1 MNRPPQEGAAEDGTP
16 RLTPPPRAGSVARV
30 CWLQDQ
36 RPMVK
41 PWRITALLLA
51 LLPALAQPAAAGE
64 FSAEEQKLVADIRQ
78 KMDQTTQL
86 LIYAYENDEKM
97 DLAEMKRLEVRF
109 NELSRF
115 FKNIPDRKY
124 ERRTGSF
131 CVGVLSFAWSYW
143 HYTVLYKEYKGTNL
157 ETALSVPKD
166 REALKE
172 RQKGHLEGHFFDFQQ
187 CYIHLDQVPT
197 RLEDKESAPKISI
210 TAIPSIRTNSLKL
223 VRNIQYKL
231 NSHDPGDFALLTKK
245 ADALYKNYYSI
256 SNLKIGGGLLCEN
269 FVDFPKHFIENYIL
283 RHGKISKNQKLPDSL
298 FKIGYDGL
306 LHNYYRDVKLCD
318 DFVKEYKKKSP

>member
-1 MNRPPQEGAAEDGTP
+1 
-16 RLTPPPRAGSVARV
+16 
-30 CWLQDQ
+30 
-36 RPMVK
+36 MVL

-64 FSAEEQKLVADIRQ
+64 FSVEEQKLVADIRQ

-86 LIYAYENDEKM
+86 LIYAYENEETM

-115 FKNIPDRKY
+115 FKNIPYRKY
-124 ERRTGSF
+124 ERRTGSY
-131 CVGVLSFAWSYW
+131 CVIALGFAWSYW

-157 ETALSVPKD
+157 ESALSVPKD

-172 RQKGHLEGHFFDFQQ
+172 RQKGHLEGHFFVFQQ

-197 RLEDKESAPKISI
+197 GLEDEENARKISI
-210 TAIPSIRTNSLKL
+210 TAIPSIRKNSLKI
-223 VRNIQYKL
+223 VQDIQDKM
-231 NSHDPGDFALLTKK
+231 NSHNPADFAPLIKR

-256 SNLKIGGGLLCEN
+256 SNLKIVEGGSPLCEN
-269 FVDFPKHFIENYIL
+269 FVDFPKHFIENYIF
-283 RHGKISKNQKLPDSL
+283 RYGKNSKSQKLPESL
-298 FKIGYDGL
+298 FKIGYNGL

-318 DFVKEYKKKSP
+318 NFVKEYKEKRP

>member
-1 MNRPPQEGAAEDGTP
+1 
-16 RLTPPPRAGSVARV
+16 
-30 CWLQDQ
+30 
-36 RPMVK
+36 MVL

-51 LLPALAQPAAAGE
+51 LLPALAQPAVAGE

-86 LIYAYENDEKM
+86 LIYTYENEEKM
-97 DLAEMKRLEVRF
+97 DLAEMQRVMVGFR
-109 NELSRF
+109 ELAKWF
-115 FKNIPDRKY
+115 ENKIPDRTF

-131 CVGVLSFAWSYW
+131 CVGSASFASSYW
-143 HYTVLYKEYKGTNL
+143 RNTEYYYKYKGSEDGKYVGAPRTL
-157 ETALSVPKD
+157 KELKD
-166 REALKE
+166 R
-172 RQKGHLEGHFFDFQQ
+172 QKDLLEGHFFDFQQ

-223 VRNIQYKL
+223 VQNIQDKMT
-231 NSHDPGDFALLTKK
+231 SHYPGDFAPLIKK
-245 ADALYKNYYSI
+245 ADTLYKNYYSI
-256 SNLKIGGGLLCEN
+256 SDLKIGGGLLCEN

-283 RHGKISKNQKLPDSL
+283 RHGKNSKNQKLPESL

-318 DFVKEYKKKSP
+318 NFVKEYKRKSP